1 VVGVFGKILL
11 PAHLQVHHLQV
22 EVVPEVVWV
31 QLQIVEP
38 MEWIQSVE
46 VVVVVNFVV
55 NHEAAVLQNVQQLLR
70 KEYGPLQD
78 ME

>member
-1 VVGVFGKILL
+1 
-11 PAHLQVHHLQV
+11 V

-38 MEWIQSVE
+38 MEWIQPVE